1 MTDVGR
7 AIRKDDVADELGA
20 ARSRSL
26 ALLEPLAERDL
37 VRQHSP
43 LMSPLVWDQA
53 HVANYEEQWLLGALG
68 RERVAPEL
76 DPVYDAFRH
85 PRRDRPGLPLLGT
98 AEARRYGADVRG
110 RVLDSLD
117 TIVLDGGGE
126 PLLADGFVYGMVV
139 QHEHQHTETMLAT
152 LALRDGGGDPLPF
165 FVGSTTQEVADP
177 TKNAGE
183 VLVEGGP
190 FTMGTSLDP
199 WAYDN
204 ERPAHV
210 RELLPFHIDTTPVAN
225 AAYAEFVDDGGYG
238 QRRWWSDEGWAWR
251 TGAGL
256 VAPLFWE
263 GDGGGGWVRR
273 RFGVTEAVPG
283 DEPVQHVCWYEADAY
298 ARWAGKRLPTEAE
311 WEKAAS
317 ADPSGRGRRFPWGDT
332 WPTAALAT
340 LAPGPLGPAPVG
352 SRPAGASHW
361 GCQQQVGDVWEW
373 TSSDFAPY
381 PGFVPF
387 PYREYSEVFFGSAHK
402 VLRGGSWATHPSA
415 ARTTFRNW
423 DLPIRRQIFAGFRCA
438 RDA

>member
-1 MTDVGR
+1 MTDGATAVNDR
-7 AIRKDDVADELGA
+7 IADELEA
-20 ARSRSL
+20 ARRRSL
-26 ALLEPLAERDL
+26 DLLDL
-37 VRQHSP
+37 VGEPDLRRQHSP

-68 RERVAPEL
+68 RERVAPDL
-76 DPVYDAFRH
+76 DSVYDAFRH
-85 PRRDRPGLPLLGT
+85 PRRDRPSLPLLGP

-110 RVLDSLD
+110 RVLDA
-117 TIVLDGGGE
+117 LDGVALDRRADVDA
-126 PLLADGFVYGMVV
+126 LLADGFVYGMVV

-152 LALRDGGGDPLPF
+152 LALRDGDPLPF
-165 FVGSTTQEVADP
+165 LVGSTTQVVADP
-177 TKNAGE
+177 TKNAGD

-199 WAYDN
+199 WGYDN

-210 RELLPFHIDTTPVAN
+210 RDVPPFRIDATPVTN
-225 AAYAEFVDDGGYG
+225 AAYAEFISDGGYG
-238 QRRWWSDEGWAWR
+238 RRRWWSEEGWAWR
-251 TGAGL
+251 NEADL

-263 GDGGGGWVRR
+263 GDGAGGWVRR
-273 RFGVTEAVPG
+273 RFGAVESVPG

-317 ADPSGRGRRFPWGDT
+317 SDPSGPKRRFPWGDS

-352 SRPAGASHW
+352 SRPAGASAR
-361 GCQQQVGDVWEW
+361 GCHQMVGDVWEW
-373 TSSDFAPY
+373 TSSDFSPY
-381 PGFVPF
+381 PGFASF
-387 PYREYSEVFFGSAHK
+387 PYREYSEVFFGPAHK

-415 ARTTFRNW
+415 VRTTFRNW
-423 DLPIRRQIFAGFRCA
+423 DLPIRRQIFAGLRCA